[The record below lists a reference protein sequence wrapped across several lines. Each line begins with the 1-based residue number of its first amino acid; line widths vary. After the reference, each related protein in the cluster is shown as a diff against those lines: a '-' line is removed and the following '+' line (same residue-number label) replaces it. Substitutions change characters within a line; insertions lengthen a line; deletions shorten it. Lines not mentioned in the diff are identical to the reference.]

1 MLHETPLRKRHEE
14 YIRQM
19 SAGGPAPERAAQRPG
34 AAVGRGEALAEVPY
48 VPYRP
53 PGDERLTACEL
64 PATFG
69 EVEAEYAAIRRGAG
83 LLDSPHRGTL
93 RLTGDDRLDFLNR
106 MVTQE
111 LKDLVPGAAREAFW
125 LNRTGRIEADLLL
138 IELGD
143 ELLIDVD
150 ICQAART
157 IQTLGEFIFTEDVH
171 IADCSGDCHH
181 IAVHGKAAQQVIA
194 NATGEGVFALPPL
207 AAKHAHIN
215 GVDAV
220 IVRRGQTGDM
230 GLELI
235 VPYDRAETVW
245 DALLKTDESIGGG
258 RRRVRPV
265 GWYAYN
271 IARIEAGT
279 PLMNIDFGATNLP
292 HETGIID
299 RRISFTK
306 GCFLG
311 QEVVAR
317 IESQGRP
324 RRRLVG
330 LHMRGEELPIAGAMV
345 YQKTESGAG
354 EPVGI
359 VTSSTISPMLGA
371 RPVAFAMIRAAA
383 AQAGA
388 AVLAG
393 AEGELAEA
401 IVGPLRFWPPPP
413 DESG

>member
-19 SAGGPAPERAAQRPG
+19 SAGGPAPEVAAQRPG

-53 PGDERLTACEL
+53 PGEERLIACEL

-93 RLTGDDRLDFLNR
+93 RLTGEERLDFLSR

-111 LKDLVPGAAREAFW
+111 LKDLVPGGAREAFW
-125 LNRTGRIEADLLL
+125 LNRKGRIEADLLL

-143 ELLIDVD
+143 ELLVDVD
-150 ICQAART
+150 ICQAARA
-157 IQTLGEFIFTEDVH
+157 IQTLGEFIFSEDVQ
-171 IADCSGDCHH
+171 ITDCSGDYHH
-181 IAVHGKAAQQVIA
+181 IAVHGRTAQQVIA
-194 NATGEGVFALPPL
+194 TASGDDAFKLEPL
-207 AAKHAHIN
+207 AAKHAQIN
-215 GVDAV
+215 GLDAV
-220 IVRRGQTGDM
+220 IARRDQTGEA

-235 VPYDRAETVW
+235 VPYDGAEAVW
-245 DALLKTDESIGGG
+245 DALLSVDTRLGGG
-258 RRRVRPV
+258 KRRVRPI

-279 PLMNIDFGATNLP
+279 PLMNIDFGVTNLP
-292 HETGIID
+292 RETGIID
-299 RRISFTK
+299 RRISFAK

-317 IESQGRP
+317 IESRGRT
-324 RRRLVG
+324 RQRLVG
-330 LHMRGEELPIAGAMV
+330 LSMQGEELPIAGATV
-345 YQKTESGAG
+345 YEKAESGTG

-371 RPVAFAMIRAAA
+371 RPVAFAMISAAA
-383 AQAGA
+383 AQEGA

-401 IVGPLRFWPPPP
+401 IIGPLRFWPAPP
-413 DESG
+413 DGSG